1 MPTFKLDGQVIPFEP
16 GDSII
21 RAAYRQ
27 GIEVPHYCWH
37 PGLSSPANCRMCLVE
52 ILPKPGQRPLNLD
65 VLEWDAKAGDYRYV
79 QKPKLQPA
87 CYIAA
92 ADGLEVLSNTS
103 ESVTRARHDVQEFL
117 LLNHP
122 VDCPI
127 CDQAGECKLQDY
139 WLEHQKTQKRMH
151 DEPVHKAKGV
161 VFGPTIVYDGERCV
175 MCTRCVRFMAEV
187 AKDPVLDM
195 RERGNLNEI
204 FVSPGRQ
211 LDGHYTFMTEHVC
224 PVGALTTKDFRF
236 KARVWFLR
244 TAAAICQ
251 GCATGCNAHLDYDPR
266 INKVQR
272 YRPRDNEKVNNY
284 WMCDEGML
292 SYKAAHEGR
301 IVQSRVGGA
310 KASKKDALAKLA
322 GLFSGVPKESIAIV
336 LSAEHSLEDN
346 WAMRELGTVLMGTK
360 AVYRGGRADG
370 YEDAILIHRDKNPN
384 GKGVDVLFAAAR
396 PLQALV
402 DDVKT
407 SRVTHVIALG
417 SASPVDVEG
426 LRGAKVVTIAAHE
439 GPVADVA
446 AVVLPATSWAEQ
458 SGTFVNA
465 KSIRQVSEQAIEP
478 QGESQPAWSLVAD
491 VAKALGYEAAWSKK
505 QIRTRLSPA
514 QAGGVTN
521 APVSGA
527 PSPIPAE

>member
-1 MPTFKLDGQVIPFEP
+1 
-16 GDSII
+16 
-21 RAAYRQ
+21 
-27 GIEVPHYCWH
+27 
-37 PGLSSPANCRMCLVE
+37 
-52 ILPKPGQRPLNLD
+52 
-65 VLEWDAKAGDYRYV
+65 
-79 QKPKLQPA
+79 
-87 CYIAA
+87 
-92 ADGLEVLSNTS
+92 
-103 ESVTRARHDVQEFL
+103 
-117 LLNHP
+117 
-122 VDCPI
+122 
-127 CDQAGECKLQDY
+127 
-139 WLEHQKTQKRMH
+139 
-151 DEPVHKAKGV
+151 VHA
-161 VFGPTIVYDGERCV
+161 
-175 MCTRCVRFMAEV
+175 
-187 AKDPVLDM
+187 
-195 RERGNLNEI
+195 
-204 FVSPGRQ
+204 
-211 LDGHYTFMTEHVC
+211 
-224 PVGALTTKDFRF
+224 
-236 KARVWFLR
+236 
-244 TAAAICQ
+244 
-251 GCATGCNAHLDYDPR
+251 
-266 INKVQR
+266 
-272 YRPRDNEKVNNY
+272 
-284 WMCDEGML
+284 
-292 SYKAAHEGR
+292 
-301 IVQSRVGGA
+301 RVGGA

-384 GKGVDVLFAAAR
+384 GKGVDVLFAAAK

-491 VAKALGYEAAWSKK
+491 VAKALGYEAAWTKK

-514 QAGGVTN
+514 QAGGVTD

-527 PSPIPAE
+527 TSPIPAE